1 MSAMSSNK
9 NRPFLLTGSLLGLVL
24 CAALTAMVANVCG
37 SQAGAGPAPTDI
49 LHIPELD
56 TGFHLLYELKPAEA
70 RAQFAIWQQSH
81 PGSALGYASQAASYL
96 FEECYRQGVLTS
108 EFFLDDKH
116 FLGKIPL
123 KPSDALRAAFFT
135 ANQKAQDL
143 ARLRLK
149 SNPQDADALFVMAL
163 GVGMQADYASLIDK

>member
-1 MSAMSSNK
+1 
-9 NRPFLLTGSLLGLVL
+9 LLIFSLL
-24 CAALTAMVANVCG
+24 CTAIAALPSGPPSLDAPSG
-37 SQAGAGPAPTDI
+37 QALTDI
-49 LHIPELD
+49 LNSPELD
-56 TGFHLLYELKPAEA
+56 AGFHFLYELKPSEA
-70 RAQFAIWQQSH
+70 RAQFDVWQKSH
-81 PGSALGYASQAASYL
+81 PEDPLGAASQAASYL

-135 ANQKAQDL
+135 ANQKAKDL

-149 SNPQDADALFVMAL
+149 NNPQDADALFVMAL
-163 GVGMQADYASLIDK
+163 GVGMQADYARLID